1 MPCLISAGTGEEQMI
16 KAVNGKIEIGGA
28 PEWILLAEF
37 AGVIDAMR
45 ETLLTNHSE
54 EEMRAMIHEAARLAF
69 MDEEELDEEVKKLV
83 KKGEL

>member
-1 MPCLISAGTGEEQMI
+1 MI
-16 KAVNGKIEIGGA
+16 KAANGKIEIGGA

-45 ETLLTNHSE
+45 ETLLTRHGE

-69 MDEEELDEEVKKLV
+69 MDEEELEKEIEKVV
-83 KKGEL
+83 SKKGEL